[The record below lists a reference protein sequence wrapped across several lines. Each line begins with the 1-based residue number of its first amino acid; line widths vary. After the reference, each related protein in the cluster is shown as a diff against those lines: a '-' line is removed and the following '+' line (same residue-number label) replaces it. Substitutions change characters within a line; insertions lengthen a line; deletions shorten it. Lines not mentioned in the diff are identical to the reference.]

1 MSVTLPFQPGLTST
15 GSKADATE
23 PGSLVEKKKKVNSEL
38 WLPWSLLYPSN
49 KNPAPGVVGVVLSGR
64 AKTLWAKPPDRRE
77 EVQKPT
83 CLALVGQALLGGRLE
98 PGLKQPFVQLVSRSN
113 DMSQWFPPY
122 V

>member
-1 MSVTLPFQPGLTST
+1 M
-15 GSKADATE
+15 
-23 PGSLVEKKKKVNSEL
+23 
-38 WLPWSLLYPSN
+38 
-49 KNPAPGVVGVVLSGR
+49 LSGR
-64 AKTLWAKPPDRRE
+64 AKTLWAEPPDRRE

-113 DMSQWFPPY
+113 DMSQWFPPN